1 MNHNLL
7 AKAKE
12 IRFCVVDMIYKA
24 GDGHPGPSLGVV
36 DIITALYFH
45 EMNID
50 PKEPN
55 NPERDRF
62 IISKGHACPAFY
74 AALAKRGY
82 FSEEILPTL
91 RQYNSILQGHPS
103 VNTPG
108 VDAVSGSLGNGISIG
123 LGMEIA
129 RQRFGKQYYTYVL
142 MGDGEMNEGVAWEG
156 VIAAANH
163 KAANLIVFVDNN
175 GYQSG
180 GTCGFVSGI
189 EPFEAKFEAFGWHV
203 QTINGNDINQILS
216 AIGQAKAD
224 KSKPNVI
231 ITKTIKG
238 KGVSFM
244 ENNNAWHKGV
254 PSEEQWRKAAE
265 ELGGIAE

>member
-1 MNHNLL
+1 MSHNLS

-12 IRFCVVDMIYKA
+12 IRFSVVDMIYKA

-36 DIITALYFH
+36 DIITALYFC
-45 EMNID
+45 ELNID
-50 PKEPN
+50 PKNPD

-62 IISKGHACPAFY
+62 IISKGHACPALY

-82 FSEEILPTL
+82 FSEETLPTL
-91 RQYNSILQGHPS
+91 RQYGSILQGHPS
-103 VNTPG
+103 ICTPG

-129 RQRFGKQYYTYVL
+129 RQRFDKQYYTYVL

-156 VIAAANH
+156 VIAAAKHRAVNM
-163 KAANLIVFVDNN
+163 IVFVDNN

-180 GTCGFVSGI
+180 GSCASVSNI

-203 QTINGNDINQILS
+203 QTIDGNDIDQILS
-216 AIGQAKAD
+216 AIEKAKAN
-224 KSKPNVI
+224 KSKPSAI
-231 ITKTIKG
+231 IARTIKG

-265 ELGGIAE
+265 ELGGIAR